1 MSQRASFG
9 GDQTGFRSVAFGRK
23 NSSRQFYNSL
33 DRLDSFSER
42 LEGVILHNK
51 DYTEI
56 IDQYGDGADT
66 LIYMD
71 PPYKRGTE
79 RYDWVDFDPG
89 RFNNWCVK
97 LGESEDIYS
106 AQWMISSASVPL
118 SIQCYPTVE
127 TDVIHQIGGDEQVTE
142 SSR

>member
-1 MSQRASFG
+1 MNSSNISKSIFRRRS
-9 GDQTGFRSVAFGRK
+9 TGFRSVAFGRK
-23 NSSRQFYNSL
+23 DSSKQFYNSL

-51 DYTEI
+51 DYTKI

-79 RYDWVDFDPG
+79 RYDWVDFDPE

-106 AQWMISSASVPL
+106 AQ
-118 SIQCYPTVE
+118 
-127 TDVIHQIGGDEQVTE
+127 
-142 SSR
+142 